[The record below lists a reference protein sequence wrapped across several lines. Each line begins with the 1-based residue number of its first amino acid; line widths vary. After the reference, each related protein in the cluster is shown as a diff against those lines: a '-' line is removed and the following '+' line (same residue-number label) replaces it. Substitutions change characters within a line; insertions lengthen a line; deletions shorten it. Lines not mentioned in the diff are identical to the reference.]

1 MTHEHEHVTEPAPES
16 APPGPSVAGPP
27 PALAETATSTPPQ
40 AAQAAPRKPHAE
52 RLTGVVVATALP
64 YAEDPA
70 APAGLRPDLD
80 RYAEHCRW
88 LVDSGCHGV
97 GPNGSLGEYS
107 SLTDA
112 ERRAVARTAVAAV
125 GHDALVVVGVH
136 GVGAHQARRWAEY
149 AAEDGADGV
158 LCLPPTLYRANTA
171 EVVHH
176 FAQVAAVGL
185 PVMVYNNPLDTKVDL
200 TPEMVREIAA
210 LDHVVAVKEFS
221 GDVRRVRHIKECAP
235 DLALIAG
242 ADDLVVESLLM
253 GADGWFAGFPNVF
266 PAASV
271 RLFELATA
279 GDVAAARAW
288 YEPLV
293 AAFRWDS
300 RTEFVQAI
308 KRAMDLVGRYGGPC
322 RPPRGPLSDADLA
335 ALDADVRRA
344 VDALAELTAGAAAGA
359 GTRGGPAPAGASYA
373 GARSSAGPAQAGPA
387 WVGAPLGGGRGGRGE
402 RSGRGERGER

>member
-1 MTHEHEHVTEPAPES
+1 MSTDLPTDPPTDLPEPA
-16 APPGPSVAGPP
+16 
-27 PALAETATSTPPQ
+27 
-40 AAQAAPRKPHAE
+40 AAPSAAPGARSKPHA
-52 RLTGVVVATALP
+52 RALTGVVVATALP
-64 YAEDPA
+64 YADDPA

-107 SLTDA
+107 SLTDT
-112 ERRAVARTAVAAV
+112 ERRAVARTAVTAV
-125 GHDALVVVGVH
+125 GRDALVVVGVH
-136 GVGAHQARRWAEY
+136 GVGAHQARRWAEH

-158 LCLPPTLYRANTA
+158 LCLPPTLYRASTA

-176 FAQVAAVGL
+176 FEQVAAVGL

-200 TPEMVREIAA
+200 TPEVIGELAA
-210 LDHVVAVKEFS
+210 IDNVVAVKEFS

-235 DLALIAG
+235 DLAMIAG
-242 ADDLVVESLLM
+242 ADDLVLESLLM
-253 GADGWFAGFPNVF
+253 GAEGWFAGFPNVF

-271 RLFELATA
+271 RLFDL
-279 GDVAAARAW
+279 ARAGRLAEARAL

-308 KRAMDLVGRYGGPC
+308 KRAMDLVGRYGGPS
-322 RPPRGPLSDADLA
+322 RPPRGPLAGDQLA

-344 VDALAELTAGAAAGA
+344 VDALAAADAEAAPRPGEPVAAGA
-359 GTRGGPAPAGASYA
+359 RQPAAPA
-373 GARSSAGPAQAGPA
+373 
-387 WVGAPLGGGRGGRGE
+387 VGVRAAGGR
-402 RSGRGERGER
+402 